1 MRNVMNMIKSEVAGV
16 KSSRCVLVL
25 QIHVFNEEAVPLYMI
40 QRRHLVTLYLVCV
53 YGYVL
58 SDK

>member
-16 KSSRCVLVL
+16 HSSRCVLVL
-25 QIHVFNEEAVPLYMI
+25 QIHVFNVEPVLLYTI
-40 QRRHLVTLYLVCV
+40 QRRRLVTLYLVCV
-53 YGYVL
+53 YGYDL